1 MADSTEAPQT
11 LSYAKI
17 VDPAKEEEPKAT
29 PVVEKV
35 TKTESEAAPVEKS
48 KEVGTDDDEGFQQ
61 VTNKKVEKQKEKEIQ
76 REKELKKRRR
86 NKPRKERFGN
96 RDRDREKVKD
106 KDLDKDKENIEIKHD
121 SKEDSPSL
129 TKTETEKEFVPAPP
143 PKNNPWKKSSNKSDS
158 NNQDSANS
166 DKVKP
171 KTDRKKKISEKDTK
185 EFSAPAKSNSHHHS
199 KQNPW
204 KKVEANNE
212 ADVPSSP
219 KVIKVEK
226 KGGEGGVWPKL
237 GEEGGGK
244 PAKSGGGKRTKSG
257 ESGDSGAAS
266 SLETEEGRD
275 NQVQQQTKDCDNNNR
290 RVFIVTVFMFVILQ
304 HLWVRL

>member
-17 VDPAKEEEPKAT
+17 VDPAKEEESKVTQVA
-29 PVVEKV
+29 EKV
-35 TKTESEAAPVEKS
+35 TKTESEVTPVEKS
-48 KEVGTDDDEGFQQ
+48 KEGGTDDDEGFQQ

-86 NKPRKERFGN
+86 NKPRRDRFGN
-96 RDRDREKVKD
+96 RERDREKVKD
-106 KDLDKDKENIEIKHD
+106 KDLDKDKENIEMKQD
-121 SKEDSPSL
+121 SKEDTPSS

-143 PKNNPWKKSSNKSDS
+143 PKNNPWKKASNKSDPNHDTAS
-158 NNQDSANS
+158 S

-185 EFSAPAKSNSHHHS
+185 EFSVPAKTSSHHHS

-204 KKVEANNE
+204 KKVEANTE
-212 ADVPSSP
+212 ADIPSSP

-244 PAKSGGGKRTKSG
+244 PSAKSGGGKRTKSG

-275 NQVQQQTKDCDNNNR
+275 NQV
-290 RVFIVTVFMFVILQ
+290 
-304 HLWVRL
+304 